1 MFDRVPEPALME
13 GRDQCEYYN
22 QEFIDYPEMIPEFIE
37 QHNKFAGVYHGHVI
51 DLGSG
56 SCNFVIELCKL
67 YSQLSFTCYEASKEM
82 IKIAR
87 QNIAKA
93 KLEHRITIVEDD
105 LFNAVGRFDL
115 VIANRVLHHVND
127 TEKFWKLINSLSN
140 NVLVCDLERPNSL
153 DDFQDSFSEDL
164 KNSFMAAYTVEE
176 VTKQVNN
183 YNYNIVKEADEN
195 GLCTFVVFTNKD
207 T

>member
-1 MFDRVPEPALME
+1 M
-13 GRDQCEYYN
+13 
-22 QEFIDYPEMIPEFIE
+22 
-37 QHNKFAGVYHGHVI
+37 
-51 DLGSG
+51 
-56 SCNFVIELCKL
+56 
-67 YSQLSFTCYEASKEM
+67 
-82 IKIAR
+82 
-87 QNIAKA
+87 
-93 KLEHRITIVEDD
+93 
-105 LFNAVGRFDL
+105 
-115 VIANRVLHHVND
+115 
-127 TEKFWKLINSLSN
+127 
-140 NVLVCDLERPNSL
+140 LVCDLERPNSL

>member
-1 MFDRVPEPALME
+1 MFNRVPEPALME

-37 QHNKFAGVYHGHVI
+37 QHNKFAGVYKGHVI

-67 YSQLSFTCYEASKEM
+67 YSQLSFTCYEASEEM

-87 QNIAKA
+87 QNIAEA
-93 KLEHRITIVEDD
+93 KLEHRITIVEDNF
-105 LFNAVGRFDL
+105 FNAVGNFDL

-127 TEKFWKLINSLSN
+127 TKKFWKLVNSLSSN
-140 NVLVCDLERPNSL
+140 ILVCDLGRPDSL
-153 DDFQDSFSEDL
+153 DDLQDSFSEDL
-164 KNSFMAAYTVEE
+164 KNSFMSAYTIEE
-176 VTKQVNN
+176 VAEQVND
-183 YNYNIVKEADEN
+183 YNYSITKEPEEN
-195 GLCTFVVFTNKD
+195 GFYTFVVFTNKD